1 MTVDQQSIDYIK
13 ERIKGIATHGIRQT
27 LLDVQ
32 DELNLLSHLLG
43 AGTEASVAE
52 IHARASVTFNNLISR
67 SKKSNNNGT
76 FVNLTELDDKYIQL
90 LENYTKYVIE
100 QQTHISKIE
109 QEKDR
114 LKILLKCKD
123 SHTT

>member
-1 MTVDQQSIDYIK
+1 MSIDLHLNEEK
-13 ERIKGIATHGIRQT
+13 EVTKSNKRRESINILKETIEQMSKYHQIEILRI
-27 LLDVQ
+27 
-32 DELNLLSHLLG
+32 LNSNFVYLN
-43 AGTEASVAE
+43 E
-52 IHARASVTFNNLISR
+52 
-67 SKKSNNNGT
+67 NNNGT